1 MAIGIAKIEAAP
13 AVPGVELTV
22 FEVPGI
28 AAVGDARGAHAL
40 EDRIELRVI
49 HVESVMMTLE
59 AVLIGKVEGERRT
72 DAHRGEMSP
81 RPVIGE
87 PEDIGEKPRRR
98 ILVMRRDDR
107 VVEGDGHGLVPL
119 GKDMGR
125 SPVAD
130 YRLDAGVR
138 QAHSVYRM

>member
-22 FEVPGI
+22 FEMPGI
-28 AAVGDARGAHAL
+28 AAVRDARGAHAL

-49 HVESVMMTLE
+49 HMESVMMTLE
-59 AVLIGKVEGERRT
+59 AVLIGKVEGERRI

-87 PEDIGEKPRRR
+87 PEDIGEEPRRR

-107 VVEGDGHGLVPL
+107 VIEGDGHGLVPL
-119 GKDMGR
+119 AKDMGR
-125 SPVAD
+125 SPVA
-130 YRLDAGVR
+130 GGNVNC
-138 QAHSVYRM
+138 SVSGGKGY